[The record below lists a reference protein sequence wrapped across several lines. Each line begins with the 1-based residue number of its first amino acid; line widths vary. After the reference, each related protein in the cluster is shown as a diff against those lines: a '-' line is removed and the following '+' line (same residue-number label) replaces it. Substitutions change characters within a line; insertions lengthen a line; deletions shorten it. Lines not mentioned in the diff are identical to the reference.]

1 MSNNSTI
8 STEFGRLSAHFRV
21 GFLGAGQLAKMSA
34 LKALELGLQIAG
46 YSDRPDSEPMHH
58 LCPNMFYGSFEDVE
72 AMINF
77 AKTCDV
83 ITLENEF
90 IDSSIL
96 QKVQQESGTP
106 IYPSPESFAKIENKF
121 IEFYYSVFSRMGNY
135 WNVVNL
141 YTINKVR
148 YKQLKIFFEI

>member
-8 STEFGRLSAHFRV
+8 STESGCLSAHFRV

-83 ITLENEF
+83 ITL
-90 IDSSIL
+90 
-96 QKVQQESGTP
+96 
-106 IYPSPESFAKIENKF
+106 
-121 IEFYYSVFSRMGNY
+121 
-135 WNVVNL
+135 
-141 YTINKVR
+141 
-148 YKQLKIFFEI
+148 